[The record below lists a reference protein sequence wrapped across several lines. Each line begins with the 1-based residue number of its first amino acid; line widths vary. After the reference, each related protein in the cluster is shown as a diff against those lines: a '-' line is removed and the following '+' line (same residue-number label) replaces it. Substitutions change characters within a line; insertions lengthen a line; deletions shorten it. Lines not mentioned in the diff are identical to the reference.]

1 MTMAIPRIW
10 HLFGDDHLPYRLL
23 LLARMIDYETQRSL
37 SQNFELSLAEW
48 RLLAIATSIGPC
60 TASEVGRA
68 GGIDRAEI
76 SRALRSLEPRGL
88 LTREPDPEH
97 GKRLIITPTAEG
109 RDLAAKVKSERRK
122 FFEMVMHGLSAEERR
137 EIDRQL
143 LIMAENL
150 PDPGEP
156 SD

>member
-37 SQNFELSLAEW
+37 SQNFDLSLAEW

-122 FFEMVMHGLSAEERR
+122 FFETVMHGLSAEERR

-150 PDPGEP
+150 PDPGEL